1 MEAIDLFYAA
11 STFSFDNMTA
21 FACFQRLVAPEY
33 FHAIQSVHLIW
44 GGPQDT
50 SLQTFLGK
58 NSTPPNNPLTW
69 QKTCQDIAEMQG
81 LKHLKIDMV
90 VYKRRP
96 GQVNLEDNWELVL
109 FPHLE
114 AIRGVEDFE
123 VCATWGG
130 EDFPLTHPTTMEW
143 PFAVRRG
150 VVSLW
155 RDFGYGLG
163 VANER

>member
-1 MEAIDLFYAA
+1 MEAIHLFYTA

-21 FACFQRLVAPEY
+21 FACFQRLVTPDY
-33 FHAIQSVHLIW
+33 LHAIQSMHLTW
-44 GGPQDT
+44 GGPQSP

-58 NSTPPNNPLTW
+58 DITPPNDPLTW
-69 QKTCQDIAEMQG
+69 QKTCHDMAEMQG

-90 VYKRRP
+90 VYKRWP
-96 GQVNLEDNWELVL
+96 GQVSLEDTWELVL

-114 AIRGVEDFE
+114 AIRGVEDFD
-123 VCATWGG
+123 VCVTWGG
-130 EDFPLTHPTTMEW
+130 EDFPIGHPSTMQW

-163 VANER
+163 VATER